1 MGQSHIVV
9 PAGRVIHQAC
19 RDTYL
24 YLSRDCTMFAT
35 LADCSEFVI
44 FILQWFIG
52 WLMESPHVLV
62 IILLL
67 GWATIFTCRFLN
79 QMTMPAILSSPKL
92 SLVLLVLLFML
103 SMRGY
108 STNQELLG
116 LQNDL
121 DNALWRIR
129 QGAQHRIDLLGQ
141 IETAG
146 VPGRSQNNEEG
157 ETVELEAN
165 PLDGCLD
172 VFLSAGPSSA
182 LPIRKLYEPDHFPLS
197 PAQPIYERMFGKPDQ
212 RNEKEICS
220 IIFEPNPT
228 SALEKIS
235 VSYSTCGIRVLV
247 IKAAV
252 GHIDKTTRIN
262 DAREEVEVV
271 KIAKYITTVV
281 TKRALPS
288 SAAVTTPRVVV
299 NLGGSPTTQLKVI
312 PDMLVTG
319 ALGKVDMLLLEWKG
333 DSIHKQMVD
342 SIVALGEL
350 TASEGM
356 EHQFE
361 AEEVDDQTYPEYEK
375 IPVKSC

>member
-1 MGQSHIVV
+1 MGSHIQWFLQ
-9 PAGRVIHQAC
+9 AGSYTRLAEIH
-19 RDTYL
+19 L
-24 YLSRDCTMFAT
+24 YLSSDCTMFDT

-52 WLMESPHVLV
+52 WLMGSPHVLV
-62 IILLL
+62 IIVLL
-67 GWATIFTCRFLN
+67 GWATIITCRFLN

-92 SLVLLVLLFML
+92 SLMLLVVLFML

-108 STNQELLG
+108 NTNQELLG

-121 DNALWRIR
+121 DNAHWRIR
-129 QGAQHRIDLLGQ
+129 QGAQHRIDLLKQ

-146 VPGRSQNNEEG
+146 KQGRTRNIEE
-157 ETVELEAN
+157 EEEVELEAN
-165 PLDGCLD
+165 PLDGCLH

-182 LPIRKLYEPDHFPLS
+182 LPIRALYEPDHFPLS
-197 PAQPIYERMFGKPDQ
+197 PAQAIYEKFFGKPDQ

-220 IIFEPNPT
+220 IVFDPNPT

-247 IKAAV
+247 IKAAA
-252 GHIDKTTRIN
+252 GHIETTTRTD
-262 DAREEVEVV
+262 DAQEEVEVV

-281 TKRALPS
+281 KQRTLPAG
-288 SAAVTTPRVVV
+288 AAVTKPRVVM
-299 NLGGSPTTQLKVI
+299 NLGGSQTTQLKVI

-319 ALGKVDMLLLEWKG
+319 ALGKVDMLLLEGKG
-333 DSIHKQMVD
+333 DPIHRQMVD

-361 AEEVDDQTYPEYEK
+361 VEEVDDQTYPEYEK
-375 IPVKSC
+375 VPVKSC

>member
-1 MGQSHIVV
+1 MGSHIQWFLQ
-9 PAGRVIHQAC
+9 AGSYTRLAEIH
-19 RDTYL
+19 L
-24 YLSRDCTMFAT
+24 YLSSDCTMFDT

-67 GWATIFTCRFLN
+67 GWATIFTFRFLN

-92 SLVLLVLLFML
+92 SLMLLVVLFML

-108 STNQELLG
+108 STNQESLG

-121 DNALWRIR
+121 DNAHWRIR
-129 QGAQHRIDLLGQ
+129 QGAQHRIDLLEQ

-146 VPGRSQNNEEG
+146 VLGRTQNIEE
-157 ETVELEAN
+157 EEEVELEAN
-165 PLDGCLD
+165 PLDGCLH
-172 VFLSAGPSSA
+172 VFLSAWSSSA
-182 LPIRKLYEPDHFPLS
+182 LPIRKLYEPDSFPLS
-197 PAQPIYERMFGKPDQ
+197 PTQAIYEKMFGKPDQ
-212 RNEKEICS
+212 RYEKEICS
-220 IIFEPNPT
+220 IVFDPNPI

-247 IKAAV
+247 IKAAA
-252 GHIDKTTRIN
+252 GHMDTTTRID
-262 DAREEVEVV
+262 DAQEEVEVV

-281 TKRALPS
+281 TQRTLPTA
-288 SAAVTTPRVVV
+288 AAVTKPRVVV

-312 PDMLVTG
+312 LDMLVTG
-319 ALGKVDMLLLEWKG
+319 ALGNVDMLLLEGKG
-333 DSIHKQMVD
+333 DSIHRQMVD

-361 AEEVDDQTYPEYEK
+361 VEELDDQTYLEYEK
-375 IPVKSC
+375 VPVKSC

>member
-1 MGQSHIVV
+1 MGSHIVV
-9 PAGRVIHQAC
+9 PAGRVINQAG
-19 RDTYL
+19 RDIYL
-24 YLSRDCTMFAT
+24 YLSSDCAMLDT

-92 SLVLLVLLFML
+92 SLMLLVVLFML

-108 STNQELLG
+108 STNQEVLG

-121 DNALWRIR
+121 DNAHWRIR
-129 QGAQHRIDLLGQ
+129 QGAQHRIDLLEQ

-146 VPGRSQNNEEG
+146 VPSRTQNIEE
-157 ETVELEAN
+157 EEEVELEAN
-165 PLDGCLD
+165 PLDGCLH

-182 LPIRKLYEPDHFPLS
+182 LPIRALYEPDSFPLS
-197 PAQPIYERMFGKPDQ
+197 PTQPIYEKMFGKPNQ

-220 IIFEPNPT
+220 IVFDPNT
-228 SALEKIS
+228 TNALEKIS
-235 VSYSTCGIRVLV
+235 SSYSTCGIRVLV
-247 IKAAV
+247 IKAAA
-252 GHIDKTTRIN
+252 GHIDTTTRID
-262 DAREEVEVV
+262 DAQEEVEVV

-281 TKRALPS
+281 TKRTLPT
-288 SAAVTTPRVVV
+288 ADAVTTPRVVV

-319 ALGKVDMLLLEWKG
+319 ALGKVDLLLLEGKG
-333 DSIHKQMVD
+333 DPTHRQMVE

-361 AEEVDDQTYPEYEK
+361 VEEVDDQTYPEYEK

>member
-1 MGQSHIVV
+1 MGSHIQWFLQ
-9 PAGRVIHQAC
+9 AGSYTRLADIH
-19 RDTYL
+19 L
-24 YLSRDCTMFAT
+24 YLSSDCTMFDT

-92 SLVLLVLLFML
+92 SLMLLVVLFIL

-108 STNQELLG
+108 STNQESLG

-121 DNALWRIR
+121 DNAHWRIR
-129 QGAQHRIDLLGQ
+129 QGAQHRIDLLQ
-141 IETAG
+141 QMETAG
-146 VPGRSQNNEEG
+146 VPGRTQNIEE
-157 ETVELEAN
+157 EEEVELEAN
-165 PLDGCLD
+165 PLDGCLH
-172 VFLSAGPSSA
+172 VFLSAGSSSA
-182 LPIRKLYEPDHFPLS
+182 LPIRRLYEPDSFPLS
-197 PAQPIYERMFGKPDQ
+197 PIQPIYEKMFGKPDQ

-220 IIFEPNPT
+220 IIFDPNPT
-228 SALEKIS
+228 SAVEKIS

-252 GHIDKTTRIN
+252 SHIDTTTRID
-262 DAREEVEVV
+262 DAREEVEFVN
-271 KIAKYITTVV
+271 IAKYITSVV
-281 TKRALPS
+281 TKRTLPS
-288 SAAVTTPRVVV
+288 SGAVTTPRVVM
-299 NLGGSPTTQLKVI
+299 NLGGSPTTQLMVI

-319 ALGKVDMLLLEWKG
+319 ALGKVDLLLLEGKG
-333 DSIHKQMVD
+333 DPIHRQMVD

-361 AEEVDDQTYPEYEK
+361 VEDVDDQTYPEYEK
-375 IPVKSC
+375 VPVRSC

>member
-1 MGQSHIVV
+1 MGSHIQWFLQ
-9 PAGRVIHQAC
+9 AGSYTRLAEIH
-19 RDTYL
+19 L
-24 YLSRDCTMFAT
+24 YLSSDCTMFDT

-62 IILLL
+62 IILFL

-92 SLVLLVLLFML
+92 SLVLLVVLFML

-121 DNALWRIR
+121 DNAHWRIR
-129 QGAQHRIDLLGQ
+129 QGAQHRIDLLEQ

-146 VPGRSQNNEEG
+146 KQGRSQNIEEQ
-157 ETVELEAN
+157 EEVELEAN
-165 PLDGCLD
+165 PLDGCLH

-197 PAQPIYERMFGKPDQ
+197 PAQPIYEKMFGKPDQ

-220 IIFEPNPT
+220 IIFDPNPT

-235 VSYSTCGIRVLV
+235 VSYSSCGIRVLV

-252 GHIDKTTRIN
+252 GHIDTITRID

-271 KIAKYITTVV
+271 KIAKYITAVV

-288 SAAVTTPRVVV
+288 SAAVTTPRVVM

-312 PDMLVTG
+312 PDLLVTG
-319 ALGKVDMLLLEWKG
+319 ALGKVDMLLLEGKG
-333 DSIHKQMVD
+333 DPIHRQMVD

-361 AEEVDDQTYPEYEK
+361 VEEVDDQTYPEYEK

>member
-1 MGQSHIVV
+1 
-9 PAGRVIHQAC
+9 
-19 RDTYL
+19 
-24 YLSRDCTMFAT
+24 MFDT
-35 LADCSEFVI
+35 LADCSEFVV

-92 SLVLLVLLFML
+92 SLMLLVVLFML

-121 DNALWRIR
+121 DNAHWRIR
-129 QGAQHRIDLLGQ
+129 QGAQHRIDLLDQ

-146 VPGRSQNNEEG
+146 VPGRTQNIEEEG
-157 ETVELEAN
+157 RVELEAN
-165 PLDGCLD
+165 PLDGCLH

-182 LPIRKLYEPDHFPLS
+182 LPIRKLYEPDQFPLS
-197 PAQPIYERMFGKPDQ
+197 PTQAIYEKMFGKPDQ

-220 IIFEPNPT
+220 IVFYPNPT

-247 IKAAV
+247 IKAAA
-252 GHIDKTTRIN
+252 GHIDTTTRK
-262 DAREEVEVV
+262 EEVEVV

-281 TKRALPS
+281 TKRALPTA
-288 SAAVTTPRVVV
+288 AAVTTPRVVV

-319 ALGKVDMLLLEWKG
+319 ALGKVDMLLLEGKG
-333 DSIHKQMVD
+333 DPIHRQMVD

-361 AEEVDDQTYPEYEK
+361 VEEVDDQTYPEYEK
-375 IPVKSC
+375 VPVKSC

>member
-9 PAGRVIHQAC
+9 PVGRVINQTN
-19 RDTYL
+19 RDTHL
-24 YLSRDCTMFAT
+24 YLSSGCTMFDT

-44 FILQWFIG
+44 FILQWLIG

-67 GWATIFTCRFLN
+67 GWATIFTFRFLN

-92 SLVLLVLLFML
+92 SLMLLVVLFML

-108 STNQELLG
+108 STNQEFLG

-121 DNALWRIR
+121 DNAHWRIR
-129 QGAQHRIDLLGQ
+129 QGAQHRIDLLEQ

-146 VPGRSQNNEEG
+146 KQGRTKNIEE
-157 ETVELEAN
+157 EEEVELAAN
-165 PLDGCLD
+165 PLDGCLH
-172 VFLSAGPSSA
+172 VFLSGGSSSA

-197 PAQPIYERMFGKPDQ
+197 PSQPIYEKMFGKPNN

-220 IIFEPNPT
+220 IIFDPNPT

-247 IKAAV
+247 VKAAV
-252 GHIDKTTRIN
+252 GHIDTTTRID
-262 DAREEVEVV
+262 DAQEEVEVV

-281 TKRALPS
+281 TKRSLPT
-288 SAAVTTPRVVV
+288 AVAVTTPRVVV

-319 ALGKVDMLLLEWKG
+319 ALGKVDLLLLEGKG
-333 DSIHKQMVD
+333 DPIHRQMVD

-361 AEEVDDQTYPEYEK
+361 VEEVDDQTYPEYEK

>member
-1 MGQSHIVV
+1 MGSHIVV
-9 PAGRVIHQAC
+9 PAGRVINQAG
-19 RDTYL
+19 RDIYL
-24 YLSRDCTMFAT
+24 YLSSDCAMLDT

-92 SLVLLVLLFML
+92 SLMLLVVLFML

-121 DNALWRIR
+121 DNAHWRIR
-129 QGAQHRIDLLGQ
+129 QGAQHRIDLLEQ

-146 VPGRSQNNEEG
+146 KQGRTKNIEE
-157 ETVELEAN
+157 EEKVELEAN
-165 PLDGCLD
+165 PLDGCLH
-172 VFLSAGPSSA
+172 VFLSGGSSSA
-182 LPIRKLYEPDHFPLS
+182 LPIRALYEPEKFPLS
-197 PAQPIYERMFGKPDQ
+197 PAQPIYEKMFGKPDQ

-220 IIFEPNPT
+220 IIFDPNPT

-235 VSYSTCGIRVLV
+235 VSYSSCGIRVLV

-252 GHIDKTTRIN
+252 GHIDTITRID
-262 DAREEVEVV
+262 DAQEEVEVV

-281 TKRALPS
+281 TQRALPTG
-288 SAAVTTPRVVV
+288 AAVTTPRVVV
-299 NLGGSPTTQLKVI
+299 NLGGSPTTHLKVI

-319 ALGKVDMLLLEWKG
+319 ALGKVDMLLLEGKG
-333 DSIHKQMVD
+333 DPIHRQMVD

-361 AEEVDDQTYPEYEK
+361 VEEVDDQTYPEYEK

>member
-1 MGQSHIVV
+1 MGSHIQWFLQ
-9 PAGRVIHQAC
+9 AGSYTRLAEIH
-19 RDTYL
+19 L
-24 YLSRDCTMFAT
+24 YLSSDCTMFDT
-35 LADCSEFVI
+35 LADCSEFVV

-92 SLVLLVLLFML
+92 SLMLLVVLFML
-103 SMRGY
+103 SMGGY

-121 DNALWRIR
+121 DNAHWRIR
-129 QGAQHRIDLLGQ
+129 QGAQHRIDLLNQ

-146 VPGRSQNNEEG
+146 VPGRTLNIEEE

-165 PLDGCLD
+165 PLDGCLH
-172 VFLSAGPSSA
+172 VLLSAGSSFA
-182 LPIRKLYEPDHFPLS
+182 LPIRKLYEPDSFPLS
-197 PAQPIYERMFGKPDQ
+197 PAQPIYEKMFGKLDQ

-228 SALEKIS
+228 RALEKIS
-235 VSYSTCGIRVLV
+235 VSYSTCGIRLLV
-247 IKAAV
+247 IKAAA
-252 GHIDKTTRIN
+252 GHMDTTTRID
-262 DAREEVEVV
+262 DAQEEVEVV

-288 SAAVTTPRVVV
+288 AAAVTPPRVVV
-299 NLGGSPTTQLKVI
+299 HLGGSPTTQLKVI

-319 ALGKVDMLLLEWKG
+319 ALGKVDMLLLEGKG
-333 DSIHKQMVD
+333 DPIHRQMVD

-361 AEEVDDQTYPEYEK
+361 VEEVDDQTYPEYEK

>member
-1 MGQSHIVV
+1 MGSHIQWFLQ
-9 PAGRVIHQAC
+9 AGSYTRLAEIHG
-19 RDTYL
+19 D
-24 YLSRDCTMFAT
+24 LSSDCTMFDT

-92 SLVLLVLLFML
+92 SLVLLVVLFML

-121 DNALWRIR
+121 DNAHWRIR
-129 QGAQHRIDLLGQ
+129 QGAQHRIDLLRQ

-146 VPGRSQNNEEG
+146 VPGRSQNIEE
-157 ETVELEAN
+157 EEEVELEAN
-165 PLDGCLD
+165 PLDGCHH

-197 PAQPIYERMFGKPDQ
+197 PAQPIYEKMFANPDK

-220 IIFEPNPT
+220 IVFEANPT

-247 IKAAV
+247 IKAAA
-252 GHIDKTTRIN
+252 GHLDTTTRTD
-262 DAREEVEVV
+262 DAQEEVEVV

-281 TKRALPS
+281 TKRALPTA
-288 SAAVTTPRVVV
+288 AAVTPPRVVV
-299 NLGGSPTTQLKVI
+299 NLGGSQ
-312 PDMLVTG
+312 
-319 ALGKVDMLLLEWKG
+319 
-333 DSIHKQMVD
+333 
-342 SIVALGEL
+342 
-350 TASEGM
+350 
-356 EHQFE
+356 
-361 AEEVDDQTYPEYEK
+361 
-375 IPVKSC
+375 

>member
-1 MGQSHIVV
+1 MGSHIQWFLQ
-9 PAGRVIHQAC
+9 AGSYTRLAEIHG
-19 RDTYL
+19 D
-24 YLSRDCTMFAT
+24 LSSDCTMFDT
-35 LADCSEFVI
+35 LADCSEFVV

-79 QMTMPAILSSPKL
+79 QMTMPAIMSSPKL
-92 SLVLLVLLFML
+92 SLMLLVVLFML
-103 SMRGY
+103 AMKGY

-121 DNALWRIR
+121 DNAHWRIR
-129 QGAQHRIDLLGQ
+129 QGAQHRIDLLEQ

-146 VPGRSQNNEEG
+146 VQGRTRKIEEE

-165 PLDGCLD
+165 PLDGCLH

-182 LPIRKLYEPDHFPLS
+182 LPIRRLYEPDNFPLS
-197 PAQPIYERMFGKPDQ
+197 PTLPIYEKMFGKPDQ

-220 IIFEPNPT
+220 IVFEPNTT
-228 SALEKIS
+228 SGLEKIS
-235 VSYSTCGIRVLV
+235 VLYSTCGIRVLV
-247 IKAAV
+247 LKAAA
-252 GHIDKTTRIN
+252 GHIDTTTRID
-262 DAREEVEVV
+262 DAQEEVEVV
-271 KIAKYITTVV
+271 KIAKYITAVV

-299 NLGGSPTTQLKVI
+299 YLGGSLTTQLKVI

-319 ALGKVDMLLLEWKG
+319 ALGKVDMLLLEGKG
-333 DSIHKQMVD
+333 DSIHRQMVD

-361 AEEVDDQTYPEYEK
+361 VEEVDDQTYPEYEK

>member
-1 MGQSHIVV
+1 
-9 PAGRVIHQAC
+9 
-19 RDTYL
+19 
-24 YLSRDCTMFAT
+24 
-35 LADCSEFVI
+35 
-44 FILQWFIG
+44 
-52 WLMESPHVLV
+52 
-62 IILLL
+62 
-67 GWATIFTCRFLN
+67 
-79 QMTMPAILSSPKL
+79 MTMPAILSSPKM
-92 SLVLLVLLFML
+92 SLILLVVLFML

-108 STNQELLG
+108 NTNQELLG

-121 DNALWRIR
+121 DNAHWRIR
-129 QGAQHRIDLLGQ
+129 QGAQHRIELLNQ

-146 VPGRSQNNEEG
+146 VQGKTRKTQKNEE
-157 ETVELEAN
+157 VELEAN
-165 PLDGCLD
+165 PLNGCLH

-197 PAQPIYERMFGKPDQ
+197 PAQPIYEKVFGKINQ

-220 IIFEPNPT
+220 IVFEPNPT

-235 VSYSTCGIRVLV
+235 VSYSTCGIKVLV
-247 IKAAV
+247 IKAAA
-252 GHIDKTTRIN
+252 GHIDTTTNID
-262 DAREEVEVV
+262 DAQEEVEVV

-281 TKRALPS
+281 TQRALPTA
-288 SAAVTTPRVVV
+288 AAVTTPRVVV
-299 NLGGSPTTQLKVI
+299 HLGGSPTTQRQVI

-319 ALGKVDMLLLEWKG
+319 ALGKVDLLLLEGKG
-333 DSIHKQMVD
+333 DPINRQMVD

-361 AEEVDDQTYPEYEK
+361 VEEVDDQTYPEYEK

>member
-1 MGQSHIVV
+1 
-9 PAGRVIHQAC
+9 
-19 RDTYL
+19 
-24 YLSRDCTMFAT
+24 
-35 LADCSEFVI
+35 
-44 FILQWFIG
+44 
-52 WLMESPHVLV
+52 
-62 IILLL
+62 
-67 GWATIFTCRFLN
+67 
-79 QMTMPAILSSPKL
+79 MTMPAILSSPKL
-92 SLVLLVLLFML
+92 SLMLLVVLFML

-121 DNALWRIR
+121 DNAHWRIR
-129 QGAQHRIDLLGQ
+129 QGAQHRIELLNQ

-146 VPGRSQNNEEG
+146 VQGKTRKIEEE

-165 PLDGCLD
+165 PLDGCLH

-182 LPIRKLYEPDHFPLS
+182 LPIRRLYELYNFPLS
-197 PAQPIYERMFGKPDQ
+197 PTLPIYEKMFGKPDQ

-220 IIFEPNPT
+220 IIFDPNPS

-235 VSYSTCGIRVLV
+235 ESYSTCGIRVLV
-247 IKAAV
+247 IKAAA
-252 GHIDKTTRIN
+252 GHIDTTTRID
-262 DAREEVEVV
+262 DALEEVEVV

-281 TKRALPS
+281 AQRALPS

-319 ALGKVDMLLLEWKG
+319 ALGKVDMLLLEGKG
-333 DSIHKQMVD
+333 DPIHRQMVD

-361 AEEVDDQTYPEYEK
+361 VEEVDDQTYPEYEK
-375 IPVKSC
+375 VPVKSC